1 MKDSI
6 KRSVLVFFA
15 KFFGKAM
22 FASLRLYGITAMII
36 SDPSTEEILMEFP
49 RQAWFRSG
57 ETDAKEEAVCE
68 AFAAR
73 LHEQYS
79 TKGLG
84 NEESHGRE

>member
-57 ETDAKEEAVCE
+57 ETDAKEEAVCRE
-68 AFAAR
+68 FATEHPR
-73 LHEQYS
+73 QPGSVEIS
-79 TKGLG
+79 K
-84 NEESHGRE
+84 N